1 MSQFTKTNGDLLPV
15 INYDSPAYTNSGANA
30 VTSAATVQPQ
40 GPKLDFFRFVA
51 ANTMNSQGEV
61 NGFVANV
68 LQALQQTTTVAMYQV
83 DGTALSVAIYPTGAF
98 ANTTVATATANAAGV
113 VGVNQI
119 NSSTNVGFKLST

>member
-1 MSQFTKTNGDLLPV
+1 MAFITVVSGGSQPVFALDTLNGPV
-15 INYDSPAYTNSGANA
+15 PQS
-30 VTSAATVQPQ
+30 TSLAGQPVQPQ

-51 ANTMNSQGEV
+51 ANTMNTQGEV

-83 DGTALSVAIYPTGAF
+83 DGTALSVALYPTGAF

-119 NSSTNVGFKLST
+119 NSSTNVGFKLTT